1 MAIMTVWIR
10 KTQMHKNSKDNKPV
24 KTEQEKQTKGG
35 IGHSTALLVLL
46 CVLLIAVSVVLVYM
60 LKNHNE
66 AKKGA
71 GEQLRLSAI
80 AGFDCEY
87 TEAQQLYPFMNGLL
101 KVSTSRIT
109 YMSISGNEIYG
120 VDVEMSSPI
129 CKIAGGYAMV
139 ADSDG
144 FFCAMLTEEGLVF
157 NKHMNGKIGNVAL
170 TPSGLS
176 AVIID
181 EGKSFGDVYIMEK
194 DSSFLAQWTSN
205 ESGYP
210 ISLDFSPDE
219 SILSVSLV
227 DTDGSQMQPH
237 VKQFS
242 IPKDRSNARPSEYAL
257 YSPQVSDIMPLVA
270 YSGNNYL
277 AVAGI
282 NDVAVVGNGECN
294 LIDPAFPCVT
304 TIFSYDGGFAV
315 VYSEG
320 LEQPVRLA
328 IFSGNGVKKK
338 EIELGNQLRN
348 FDVSGSKAL
357 LAVDEKIMLIDL
369 SAGKVESTIPVDET
383 VIRVSFFGKK
393 NICIVTS
400 VGVRELTV

>member
-1 MAIMTVWIR
+1 
-10 KTQMHKNSKDNKPV
+10 MHNNRKDNKPA
-24 KTEQEKQTKGG
+24 KADQEKETRGG
-35 IGHSTALLVLL
+35 LGHSTVFLVFL
-46 CVLLIAVSVVLVYM
+46 CVLLISVCVVLVFM
-60 LKNHNE
+60 LKNHND

-71 GEQLRLSAI
+71 SEQLRLSAI

-101 KVSTSRIT
+101 KVTTNRIT

-144 FFCAMLTEEGLVF
+144 FFCAMFSEDGLVF
-157 NKHMNGKIGNVAL
+157 NKHMTGKIGNVAL

-210 ISLDFSPDE
+210 LSLEFSPDE
-219 SILSVSLV
+219 TILSVSLV
-227 DTDGSQMQPH
+227 DTDGSQMVPH

-242 IPKDRSNARPSEYAL
+242 IPKDRANERPSEYAF
-257 YSPQVSDIMPLVA
+257 YSPLVSDIMPIVA
-270 YSGNNYL
+270 YAGDGRL

-282 NDVAVVGNGECN
+282 GDVAVVGNGECK
-294 LIDPAFPCVT
+294 LIEPGFACVT
-304 TIFSYDGGFAV
+304 TIFSYDGGFGV
-315 VYSEG
+315 VYSDG
-320 LEQPVRLA
+320 LDQPVRLA
-328 IFSGNGVKKK
+328 VFNSNGSKKT
-338 EIELGNQLRN
+338 EIDLGNSLLN
-348 FDVSGSKAL
+348 YDVSGSSAL
-357 LAVDEKIMLIDL
+357 IAVDEKIMLINMA
-369 SAGKVESTIPVDET
+369 SGKVESTIPVDET

-393 NICIVTS
+393 NICLVTS

>member
-1 MAIMTVWIR
+1 
-10 KTQMHKNSKDNKPV
+10 MHNNRKDNKPA
-24 KTEQEKQTKGG
+24 KADQEKETRGG
-35 IGHSTALLVLL
+35 LGHSTVFLVFL
-46 CVLLIAVSVVLVYM
+46 CVLLISVCVVLVFM
-60 LKNHNE
+60 LKNHND

-71 GEQLRLSAI
+71 SEQLRLSAI

-101 KVSTSRIT
+101 KVTTNRIT

-144 FFCAMLTEEGLVF
+144 FFCAMFSEDGLVF
-157 NKHMNGKIGNVAL
+157 NKHMTGKIGNVAL

-210 ISLDFSPDE
+210 LSLEFSPDE
-219 SILSVSLV
+219 TILSVSLV
-227 DTDGSQMQPH
+227 DTDGSQMVPH
-237 VKQFS
+237 VKQFL
-242 IPKDRSNARPSEYAL
+242 IPKDRANERPSEYAF
-257 YSPQVSDIMPLVA
+257 YSPLVSDIMPIVA
-270 YSGNNYL
+270 YAGDGRL

-282 NDVAVVGNGECN
+282 GDVAVVGNGECK
-294 LIDPAFPCVT
+294 LIEPGFACVT
-304 TIFSYDGGFAV
+304 TIFSYDGGFGV
-315 VYSEG
+315 VYSDG
-320 LEQPVRLA
+320 LDQPVRLA
-328 IFSGNGVKKK
+328 VFNSNGSKKT
-338 EIELGNQLRN
+338 EIDLGNSLLN
-348 FDVSGSKAL
+348 YDVSGSSAL
-357 LAVDEKIMLIDL
+357 IAVDEKIMLINMA
-369 SAGKVESTIPVDET
+369 SGKVESTIPVDET

-393 NICIVTS
+393 NICLVTS